1 MIMNINDQDQV
12 TSVVMRRIA
21 IRLSLRTG
29 IVVVIESFQQ
39 CWADGYF
46 WIIFDSWVLWVVI
59 IHVLSWCHRPLCMF
73 CFFPSNQWID
83 SRNREDSCIGASMRW
98 VVSGGSCW
106 SFQITH
112 RLVELCFCQATGE
125 LNFPS
130 EEIGEAWVVW
140 RCTTIGRLGAECERV
155 RYLTCTFCCLL
166 DWKLN

>member
-1 MIMNINDQDQV
+1 MVFFDDFWFLSIMGSHHTWVFPKIGVFPPKWKVKIMENPIKMDD
-12 TSVVMRRIA
+12 
-21 IRLSLRTG
+21 LG
-29 IVVVIESFQQ
+29 IVDAINHCVCFV
-39 CWADGYF
+39 
-46 WIIFDSWVLWVVI
+46 
-59 IHVLSWCHRPLCMF
+59 
-73 CFFPSNQWID
+73 FFPSNQWID

-166 DWKLN
+166 DWKLK